1 MSEHKHFIVIDDDA
15 LNNKICRV
23 CIEKVDKGADVQTFT
38 DPQEGFDYIAREY
51 ARTDQSHMVT
61 LFLDINMP
69 TMNGWE
75 FLEEYRH
82 LKAESKAK
90 IIVVMLTTSLNPD
103 DKERAAKHTE
113 IDVFLN
119 KPLKKE
125 VIEQLTAKY
134 FPES

>member
-51 ARTDQSHMVT
+51 ARTDQAHIVT

-75 FLEEYRH
+75 FLELYDKLDPTIHKRVKVYILSSSVDKRDME
-82 LKAESKAK
+82 KAK
-90 IIVVMLTTSLNPD
+90 ENRHVVYYF
-103 DKERAAKHTE
+103 
-113 IDVFLN
+113 I
-119 KPLKKE
+119 KPLTKETISLITYAQMKK
-125 VIEQLTAKY
+125 A
-134 FPES
+134 